1 MNEEIQNIVNRFVET
16 LNPLKI
22 YLFGSFARGSEN
34 NKSDYDFYIVMNK
47 NYQVTN
53 ETIANAYISLK
64 GIKRRSVDIIINNE
78 SVFDERAEFI
88 NTLENTVIQEGILL
102 YETSIL

>member
-64 GIKRRSVDIIINNE
+64 GIKCRSVDIIINNE